1 MESIWMLGFH
11 LNNSLKITNVNL
23 QHLLWN
29 QSYIE
34 TCHILFVVVQVKDLQ
49 FSGCRL
55 LPIQY
60 FFSFMILNLNQ
71 EVSVLA
77 LRLSSTLWSGCWLF
91 ITIPI
96 SILNCIVWILDLL
109 FLDLLYNRVYNA
121 FVCVIGL
128 FIIESHKWSTVTFL
142 KDWCF

>member
-1 MESIWMLGFH
+1 MLGFH

-29 QSYIE
+29 QSYID

-96 SILNCIVWILDLL
+96 SILNVSFEFLTCYFWTFYTIVCITPSYASLVCSLL
-109 FLDLLYNRVYNA
+109 AIN
-121 FVCVIGL
+121 GL
-128 FIIESHKWSTVTFL
+128 QLHF
-142 KDWCF
+142 